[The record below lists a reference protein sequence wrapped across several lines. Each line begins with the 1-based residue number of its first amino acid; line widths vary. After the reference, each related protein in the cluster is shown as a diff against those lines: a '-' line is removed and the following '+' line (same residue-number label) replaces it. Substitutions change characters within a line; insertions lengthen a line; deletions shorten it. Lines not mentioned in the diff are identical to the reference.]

1 MIQQPTLSPLRE
13 LGHLVEVEA
22 NKRRLILAS
31 VSLFGFVL
39 LSVYGVAHFSIDE
52 SRLGS
57 FYVLCAAFCAANLV
71 YLYKRTSYSI
81 PLTVLNTTL
90 GGICVVLLYR
100 GMTEGFEPYWLF
112 PVLCISLLI
121 NRFAHALTSAVL
133 LVALTLAAQVM
144 GGLSLLDTPFAENS
158 GLRLLL
164 SLSGMACIVLV
175 AVYRTER
182 ASKLLLELHEED
194 IHRLA
199 YYDSLTGLANR
210 PSYLRWLS
218 KVLERARKDARSLAV
233 LYIDLDNFKQINDRC
248 GHRQGDR
255 VLVEFGNRLANC
267 VRPQDGT
274 TRLYADEDVAR
285 LAGDEFVV
293 TLHNLREPAD
303 AAQVAQRILELFE
316 NGFSVDGITHPISA
330 SIGITFSES
339 DNLDAETL
347 LNQADS
353 AMYHAKQTGK
363 NTMSFFSKS
372 IAEAV
377 SERRNIEQALQVA
390 LAENLLQLQYM
401 PIFASNSL
409 EIVAVEALIRSTHPL
424 LMKTG
429 PGRFIPIAEASGQI
443 RSIDEWVMHHAI
455 GMQRRLRDDA
465 AFTGKMS
472 INVSA
477 VELHNPELPVT
488 LAASLAEHAVSP
500 GDIEIEITETALIT
514 GDELSLRTLHQIRDT
529 GVSICLDDFG
539 TGYTAFNQLMN
550 YPVSTLKIDRSFV
563 QQIFTGDKTHR
574 KMAGM
579 LKKLAELYELQVI
592 AEGVETAQQLKYLKR
607 IGCDSVQGYFLAR
620 PMTAEALVAH
630 LQEAPRGH

>member
-1 MIQQPTLSPLRE
+1 MIQQPTLFPLKE

-39 LSVYGVAHFSIDE
+39 LSIYGVAHISIDE

-57 FYVLCAAFCAANLV
+57 FYVICAAFCAANLV
-71 YLYKRTSYSI
+71 YLYKRTSYAI
-81 PLTVLNTTL
+81 PLAVLNTTL

-121 NRFAHALTSAVL
+121 NRFAHALASAVL
-133 LVALTLAAQVM
+133 LVALTMAAQM
-144 GGLSLLDTPFAENS
+144 LGGLSLLDTPFAENS

-164 SLSGMACIVLV
+164 SLSSMACIVLV
-175 AVYRTER
+175 TVYRTER

-194 IHRLA
+194 VHRLA

-210 PSYLRWLS
+210 PSYLRWLG
-218 KVLERARKDARSLAV
+218 KVLERARNDSHGLAV
-233 LYIDLDNFKQINDRC
+233 LYIDLDNFKQINDRY
-248 GHRQGDR
+248 GHREGDR

-267 VRPQDGT
+267 VRPQDGA

-285 LAGDEFVV
+285 LAGDEFVI

-303 AAQVAQRILELFE
+303 AAQVAHRILALFE
-316 NGFSVDGITHPISA
+316 NGFRVDGLTHPISA
-330 SIGITFSES
+330 SIGITFSEC
-339 DNLDAETL
+339 DKLDAETL

-390 LAENLLQLQYM
+390 LAQDLLHLHYM
-401 PIFASNSL
+401 PIFSSNSL
-409 EIVAVEALIRSTHPL
+409 EMVGVEALIRSRHPL
-424 LMKTG
+424 LDAAG
-429 PGRFIPIAEASGQI
+429 PERFIPVAEVSGQI
-443 RSIDEWVMHHAI
+443 RSIDAWVLRQAV
-455 GMQRRLRDDA
+455 GMQSQLRELA
-465 AFTGKMS
+465 AFTGRMS

-477 VELHNPELPVT
+477 TELHNPELPVT
-488 LAASLAEHAVSP
+488 LAACLAEHGVP
-500 GDIEIEITETALIT
+500 PEDIEIEITETALII

-539 TGYTAFNQLMN
+539 TGYTAFSQLMN

-563 QQIFTGDKTHR
+563 QQIFSGDKTHR

-579 LKKLAELYELQVI
+579 LKKLAALYELQVI

-620 PMTAEALVAH
+620 PMTAEDLIAH
-630 LQEAPRGH
+630 LQRPPGTS